1 MLTPRNNCGSTPRN
15 NAPMPTARTMLDG
28 IAKSSRS
35 FRTKMENGMKGFWK
49 SKGAASGSSDAL
61 RADDPVISST
71 RAAYQQ
77 RRETLP
83 LLPNTPETAKQAPG
97 WWII

>member
-1 MLTPRNNCGSTPRN
+1 M
-15 NAPMPTARTMLDG
+15 
-28 IAKSSRS
+28 
-35 FRTKMENGMKGFWK
+35 
-49 SKGAASGSSDAL
+49 
-61 RADDPVISST
+61 RADEPAIRAVSGST

-77 RRETLP
+77 RRETLPNTARIAAQYGARRETLP

>member
-1 MLTPRNNCGSTPRN
+1 
-15 NAPMPTARTMLDG
+15 MPTARTMLDG

-49 SKGAASGSSDAL
+49 SKGAVSGSSDAL